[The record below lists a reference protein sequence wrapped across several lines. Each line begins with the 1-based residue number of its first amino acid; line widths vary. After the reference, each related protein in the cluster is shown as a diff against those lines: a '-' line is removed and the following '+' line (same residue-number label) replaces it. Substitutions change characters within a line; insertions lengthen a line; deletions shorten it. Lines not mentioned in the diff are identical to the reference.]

1 MDEKTLFEQTAAGV
15 LDLTKLNDG
24 SYASAATT
32 QAYYGWCLRA
42 SIISNAKIKTTR
54 VKKTAE

>member
-1 MDEKTLFEQTAAGV
+1 MDEKTLFEQTAARV
-15 LDLTKLNDG
+15 LDLTKHNDG
-24 SYASAATT
+24 SYVSASTT